1 MQDSQEYKNKKVF
14 FEKIITLYGRN
25 VVVEILE
32 DKNIEIHKLHM
43 ASSNKSDGVIKRIE
57 LLAKKRDIEVSY
69 HDKNALS
76 RISKNA
82 KQDQGV
88 AIDIIAQTYLNAV
101 EIQKLDNFRLIAL
114 DGIQNP
120 QNLGMIIRSC
130 AASNINGIILPK
142 KSSAKISPLVMKAS
156 AGTLFKIP
164 IYFCNSLEDILPKLN
179 ATKIYALSS
188 HAKESIYDVK
198 EGSKSIYVLGNESE
212 GVSKEVQELC
222 NDSISIPMQRGVE
235 SLNVAVT
242 AAVIALMRPSSHKR
256 VLSHESPH
264 QQTCD
269 EIYVKTLYHLK
280 KSKQ

>member
-1 MQDSQEYKNKKVF
+1 MTDSQEYKDKKAF

-25 VVVEILE
+25 VVIEVLQ

-43 ASSNKSDGVIKRIE
+43 ANSNKTDGAIKEIIS
-57 LLAKKRDIEVSY
+57 LAKSQHVEITY

-88 AIDIIAQTYLNAV
+88 AIDIISKSYQNVSEIKNLN
-101 EIQKLDNFRLIAL
+101 NFRLIAL

-130 AASNINGIILPK
+130 AAGNVDGIILPK
-142 KSSAKISPLVMKAS
+142 KSSAKISPLVVKAS
-156 AGTLFKIP
+156 AGTLFKLP
-164 IYFCNSLEDILPKLN
+164 IYFCNTLDEILKEIED
-179 ATKIYALSS
+179 TKIYALSS
-188 HAKESIYDVK
+188 HAKTTIYDVIPHA
-198 EGSKSIYVLGNESE
+198 KSIFILGNESD
-212 GVSKEVQELC
+212 GVSSDVEALC

-242 AAVIALMRPSSHKR
+242 ASLIAFMK
-256 VLSHESPH
+256 E
-264 QQTCD
+264 
-269 EIYVKTLYHLK
+269 
-280 KSKQ
+280 